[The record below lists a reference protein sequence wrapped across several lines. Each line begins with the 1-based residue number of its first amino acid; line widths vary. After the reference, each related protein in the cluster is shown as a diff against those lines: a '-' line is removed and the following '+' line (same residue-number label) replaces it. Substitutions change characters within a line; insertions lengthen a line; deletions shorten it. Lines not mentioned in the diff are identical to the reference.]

1 MRKSACK
8 MDRDFVKAVESL
20 MKKITCN
27 ERTWKEPPWEFHHPY
42 GLTECG
48 GGEPAEVV
56 KMEDIRTELAAVE
69 SLLEN
74 AKKHA
79 EAVVDVKGRSWFD
92 CLEKALKTYGED
104 MDSDVIAGTRLPAQL
119 LRTASPEDEIVV
131 WTREHVYISDMHA
144 NNLFRAI
151 ETQPEFFPI
160 SARYYWKKKKK
171 KKERL
176 A

>member
-92 CLEKALKTYGED
+92 CLEKALRVHGED
-104 MDSDVIAGTRLPAQL
+104 IDSDVIASTRLPAQL
-119 LRTASPEDEIVV
+119 LHKVSLEDEIIV
-131 WTREHVYISDMHA
+131 WTRKNIYVSDMYAH
-144 NNLFRAI
+144 NLFRVI
-151 ETQPEFFPI
+151 ETQPEFSP
-160 SARYYWKKKKK
+160 SGAQYYWKKGNFYR
-171 KKERL
+171 ENH
-176 A
+176 

>member
-1 MRKSACK
+1 
-8 MDRDFVKAVESL
+8 MDKDFVKAVESL
-20 MKKITCN
+20 VKKISASEQIWT
-27 ERTWKEPPWEFHHPY
+27 EPHWEHYHGE

-48 GGEPAEVV
+48 GGKPADVV
-56 KMEDIRTELAAVE
+56 KTEDIRTELAAVE
-69 SLLEN
+69 RLLES

-79 EAVVDVKGRSWFD
+79 ETAVDVNGRSWFD
-92 CLEKALKTYGED
+92 CLKKALKTYGED

-171 KKERL
+171 KERL